1 MERTK
6 MIMEKFDYSEALKRL
21 ESIAARVEDPQTGL
35 EDIDK
40 CIREADRLIEQCRAY
55 LRTAREKTENLG

>member
-21 ESIAARVEDPQTGL
+21 ESIAVRVEDPQTGL

>member
-1 MERTK
+1 MN
-6 MIMEKFDYSEALKRL
+6 MDNFDYKETLRRL
-21 ESIAARVEDPQTGL
+21 EQIATLVEDPQTGL

-55 LRTAREKTENLG
+55 LRTAREKTETLG